1 MLWTKRS
8 RILPIETFNFLLPVF
23 RCLSLVFVKRH
34 WSSTYILPSSST
46 SFTFH
51 MVYACMCAFRLKR
64 IKLLRVSLIIAQYYI
79 IPDYPSPN
87 PPPPLPLFPPRTTM
101 TTYYWFPLRPMRWNC
116 AQPIHQH
123 PTKWKSLYD
132 CDRNYVS
139 MKSTSKTFFLHSL
152 SSFVD
157 STVFCYHRLSMDW
170 KSAWSKWVF
179 VCTFWGVLAHNT
191 TFLSSPVF
199 FSFSRLC

>member
-8 RILPIETFNFLLPVF
+8 RILPIETFIFLLPVF

-87 PPPPLPLFPPRTTM
+87 PPPPSPSSRPAQQWQRIIDFHYDQCDEIALNPSTNTQPSENPFMIAIETM
-101 TTYYWFPLRPMRWNC
+101 
-116 AQPIHQH
+116 
-123 PTKWKSLYD
+123 
-132 CDRNYVS
+132 
-139 MKSTSKTFFLHSL
+139 
-152 SSFVD
+152 
-157 STVFCYHRLSMDW
+157 
-170 KSAWSKWVF
+170 SAWSLPAKLF
-179 VCTFWGVLAHNT
+179 FFIRFQVL
-191 TFLSSPVF
+191 
-199 FSFSRLC
+199 

>member
-87 PPPPLPLFPPRTTM
+87 PPPPSPSS
-101 TTYYWFPLRPMRWNC
+101 RP
-116 AQPIHQH
+116 AQQWQRIIDFHYDQCDEIALKPIHQH